1 MKNLILSLALVACLA
16 AGANAHSGMLVLF
29 SDTNNYECYANIGAF
44 QTGNLYLM
52 YDRGDGPRMG
62 NAYEFK
68 LLKSTPNAVFL
79 PPIWPSSII
88 IPVILGNIETGISL
102 VAPDCFPDQAYVS
115 LGTIPVMNIADPDT
129 FTVKVVPDPT
139 TQPQA
144 ILIVK
149 CDARRSTYVLSG
161 GTFVFNAGCASPQD
175 PFGVVAAKK
184 TTWGTIKELYR

>member
-1 MKNLILSLALVACLA
+1 MKNLLLSLVLVACLA

-29 SDTNNYECYANIGAF
+29 SDTNNHECSANIGAF

-79 PPIWPSSII
+79 PPVWPSSII
-88 IPVILGNIETGISL
+88 LPAIFGTIEAGISL
-102 VAPDCFPDQAYVS
+102 VAPDCFPDQAYVP

-129 FTVKVVPDPT
+129 FTVKVVPDPA

-149 CDARRSTYVLSG
+149 CDPRRSTYVLSG
-161 GTFVFNAGCASPQD
+161 GTFVFNAGCISPQD
-175 PFGVVAAKK
+175 PFGVVAAKE
-184 TTWGTIKELYR
+184 TTWGAIKELYR

>member
-1 MKNLILSLALVACLA
+1 
-16 AGANAHSGMLVLF
+16 
-29 SDTNNYECYANIGAF
+29 
-44 QTGNLYLM
+44 
-52 YDRGDGPRMG
+52 
-62 NAYEFK
+62 
-68 LLKSTPNAVFL
+68 
-79 PPIWPSSII
+79 
-88 IPVILGNIETGISL
+88 
-102 VAPDCFPDQAYVS
+102 
-115 LGTIPVMNIADPDT
+115 MNIADPDT